1 MMVHILRENGKVTGT
16 FARPLYEG
24 QTLVTEEVADNHPD
38 VLAFRNPP
46 PSTDPTDY
54 PLNSSQFF
62 TFLDRIGLSE
72 AAVDAAI
79 DSVEPNPNKRIEHK
93 RRFRHASSYH
103 RDNPLLV
110 SLIPAVGKTPAQIDA
125 AWMQAK
131 DLK

>member
-1 MMVHILRENGKVTGT
+1 MVHAIYIDGKVQGLL
-16 FARPLYEG
+16 RNPSPD
-24 QTLVTEEVADNHPD
+24 VTTVETPDDHPD
-38 VLAFRNPP
+38 VVAFRNPQ
-46 PSTDPTDY
+46 PSNDPVDY
-54 PLNSSQFF
+54 PLNPFQFF
-62 TFLDRIGLSE
+62 TFLERIGLSE

-79 DSVEPNPNKRIEHK
+79 DSIEPNPNKRIEHK

-103 RDNPLLV
+103 RDNPLLK